1 MSSTVQKNVGHI
13 EPHLYHHG
21 LIRILIEEQ
30 LKNHKD
36 TWEKFLVRNHFQ
48 EVTEASASSSPRIP
62 KGSRRTKKDVA
73 VQDPPVVQTQETTQE
88 EEKQKKNKGK
98 TIAHEPSPSPEPSVE
113 EDSQTLADRLAQ
125 LQATALLKR
134 KQK

>member
-48 EVTEASASSSPRIP
+48 EVTEASASSPPKIP
-62 KGSRRTKKDVA
+62 KGSRRMKKDVV
-73 VQDPPVVQTQETTQE
+73 VQDPPIVQTQETTQE
-88 EEKQKKNKGK
+88 EEK
-98 TIAHEPSPSPEPSVE
+98 
-113 EDSQTLADRLAQ
+113 
-125 LQATALLKR
+125 
-134 KQK
+134 